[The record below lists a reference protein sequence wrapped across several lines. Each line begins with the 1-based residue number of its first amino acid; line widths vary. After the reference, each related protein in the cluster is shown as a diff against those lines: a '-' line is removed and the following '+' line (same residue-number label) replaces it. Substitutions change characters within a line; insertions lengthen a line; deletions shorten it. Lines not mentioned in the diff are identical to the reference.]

1 MHHKLRIL
9 KEHIDFSLV
18 FSLVKDNYSVDN
30 GRQAEA
36 PVRMFKYLFLKCV
49 YDLSDRG
56 LVYFL

>member
-9 KEHIDFSLV
+9 KEHIDPSFV
-18 FSLVKDNYSVDN
+18 FSLVKDNYGVDN
-30 GRQAEA
+30 GHQAED
-36 PVRMFKYLFLKCV
+36 PLRMFKYLFLKCV